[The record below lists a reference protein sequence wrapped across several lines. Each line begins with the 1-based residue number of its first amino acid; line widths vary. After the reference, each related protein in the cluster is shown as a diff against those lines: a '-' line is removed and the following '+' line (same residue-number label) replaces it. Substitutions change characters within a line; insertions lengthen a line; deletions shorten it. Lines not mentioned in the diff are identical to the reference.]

1 MIRSPEKFA
10 AAFAASAE
18 ADLLRP
24 SILRMGLSRDELFN
38 LVMTDLEREAQGNR
52 RDPLFPNLRAFMR
65 SQAVAQEAKIAG
77 MGQDF
82 ASIAGMLTPLLK
94 TGVDLASTYYST
106 QIKTD
111 AQIKIAEYQA
121 RSAALAQQALNL
133 QAQNLNVQAAVAE
146 GLPQNIANTVA
157 SARAGTTMIGGIP
170 VIPVIIG
177 AGVLLLGGV
186 YLFTRRR

>member
-18 ADLLRP
+18 ADLMRP
-24 SILRMGLSRDELFN
+24 SVQRMGLSRDELFN
-38 LVMTDLEREAQGNR
+38 LVMTDLQREAQGNR

-65 SQAVAQEAKIAG
+65 SQAVAQEAKASG

-82 ASIAGMLTPLLK
+82 AAIAGLLTPLLK

-157 SARAGTTMIGGIP
+157 SARAGTTMVGGIP
-170 VIPVIIG
+170 VIPVVIG
-177 AGVLLLGGV
+177 AGVLVLGGV
-186 YLFTRRR
+186 ILLTRRR

>member
-1 MIRSPEKFA
+1 VIRSPEKFA

-18 ADLLRP
+18 ADLMRP
-24 SILRMGLSRDELFN
+24 SVQRMGLSRDELFN
-38 LVMTDLEREAQGNR
+38 LVMTDLQREAQGNR

-65 SQAVAQEAKIAG
+65 SQAVAQEAKSTG

-82 ASIAGMLTPLLK
+82 AAIMEVVAPLVE
-94 TGVDLASTYYST
+94 TGVKFASTYYT
-106 QIKTD
+106 TRITTD
-111 AQIKIAEYQA
+111 ARIKVLEYQA

-146 GLPQNIANTVA
+146 GLPQTIANTVA

-170 VIPVIIG
+170 VIPVAIG
-177 AGVLLLGGV
+177 AGVIAILGV
-186 YLFTRRR
+186 YFLVRRR